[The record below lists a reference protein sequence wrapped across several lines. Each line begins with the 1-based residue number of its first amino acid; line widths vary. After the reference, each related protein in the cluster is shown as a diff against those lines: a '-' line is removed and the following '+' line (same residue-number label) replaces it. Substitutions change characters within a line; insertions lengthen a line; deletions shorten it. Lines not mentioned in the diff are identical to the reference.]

1 MAITHYTPRTLHGVA
16 LLGASQPRH
25 KCTACGDDET
35 PLPIN
40 LSTYHSETGPGLI
53 ALALFFVRFLLVWL
67 LGLASGWLS
76 LPLDSRLQKLRGSG
90 LDRVLQAHAR
100 LAPTLTFWS

>member
-1 MAITHYTPRTLHGVA
+1 MVSRCWVPRNPGTNV
-16 LLGASQPRH
+16 PRAEM
-25 KCTACGDDET
+25 TRR
-35 PLPIN
+35 LSPIN

>member
-1 MAITHYTPRTLHGVA
+1 MTRRLSP
-16 LLGASQPRH
+16 H
-25 KCTACGDDET
+25 KS
-35 PLPIN
+35 LN
-40 LSTYHSETGPGLI
+40 LSFRNRSTGLI